1 MNAMLSQLMNNLLA
15 GKYKNEM
22 ASFNQMMSG
31 KTPDQQVQTLLNM
44 AKSRG
49 FDINAKMFSE
59 DDLKTFGIT
68 SLPKRMG

>member
-44 AKSRG
+44 AQSRG
-49 FDINAKMFSE
+49 FDINAKIFSD

-68 SLPKRMG
+68 SLPKRAG

>member
-1 MNAMLSQLMNNLLA
+1 MNGMLSQLMNNLLA

-44 AKSRG
+44 AQSRG

-68 SLPKRMG
+68 SLPKRAG

>member
-1 MNAMLSQLMNNLLA
+1 MNGMLSQLMNNLLA
-15 GKYKNEM
+15 GKFKNEM
-22 ASFNQMMSG
+22 VSFNQMMAG
-31 KTPDQQVQTLLNM
+31 KTPDQQVQTILNM

>member
-1 MNAMLSQLMNNLLA
+1 MNGMLSQLMNNLLA

-68 SLPKRMG
+68 SLPKRAG

>member
-1 MNAMLSQLMNNLLA
+1 MSGMLSQLMNSLLA
-15 GKYKNEM
+15 GKYKTEM
-22 ASFNQMMSG
+22 ASFDQMMSG
-31 KTPDQQVQTLLNM
+31 KTPEQQVQTLLNM

-68 SLPKRMG
+68 SLPKRAG

>member
-1 MNAMLSQLMNNLLA
+1 MNGMLSQLMNNLLA

-44 AKSRG
+44 AQSRG
-49 FDINAKMFSE
+49 FDINAKIFSD

-68 SLPKRMG
+68 SLPKRAG